1 MTTITIATAA
11 LHDALTERPC
21 RQWDIVEQEWPD
33 EIPLTEATIA
43 RARELDLD
51 LAWVGGRLP
60 EPVWAE
66 YERAIAPAWAEY
78 KRATAPACAEY
89 ERAIAP
95 AWAEYER
102 AIAPAWAENERVRDA
117 ALLDALIRLALG
129 RTE

>member
-43 RARELDLD
+43 RARELGLD
-51 LAWVGGRLP
+51 PAWVGGRLP
-60 EPVWAE
+60 EPG
-66 YERAIAPAWAEY
+66 WAEY

-95 AWAEYER
+95 AWAEYKR
-102 AIAPAWAENERVRDA
+102 VRDAACAEYERVRDA